1 MELNVTWYIDCSHL
15 NLGCCLGN
23 QCFTWP
29 LYERDLT
36 TDALTNDL
44 DDFQFALCNGDT
56 TRAPTVMQIP
66 RRYAHCALKPINV
79 GLILKIQENDIEG
92 FDGYHTIKSVQDE
105 LCLEN
110 TTLFCTLG
118 FQNDCICNCLQ
129 IGYKDKRVFIKRNND
144 SLPSDCVF
152 LTRWPYSHSPKD
164 IHYEKKIGTTETTA
178 DCEENWCICMEEVKF
193 IKQHSFN
200 HTFSLPPS

>member
-1 MELNVTWYIDCSHL
+1 M
-15 NLGCCLGN
+15 
-23 QCFTWP
+23 
-29 LYERDLT
+29 
-36 TDALTNDL
+36 
-44 DDFQFALCNGDT
+44 
-56 TRAPTVMQIP
+56 
-66 RRYAHCALKPINV
+66 

-110 TTLFCTLG
+110 TTSFCTLG
-118 FQNDCICNCLQ
+118 FQNDCRCNCLQ
-129 IGYKDKRVFIKRNND
+129 IGNKDKRVFIKRNND

-152 LTRWPYSHSPKD
+152 LTRWPYSHSPKG
-164 IHYEKKIGTTETTA
+164 IHYEKKISTTETTA
-178 DCEENWCICMEEVKF
+178 NCEENLCVCMEEVKF

>member
-1 MELNVTWYIDCSHL
+1 MELNVTWYIDCSHV

-56 TRAPTVMQIP
+56 TRAPTVVQIP
-66 RRYAHCALKPINV
+66 RRYAHCALKLINV

-92 FDGYHTIKSVQDE
+92 FDGYHTIKSV
-105 LCLEN
+105 
-110 TTLFCTLG
+110 
-118 FQNDCICNCLQ
+118 
-129 IGYKDKRVFIKRNND
+129 
-144 SLPSDCVF
+144 
-152 LTRWPYSHSPKD
+152 
-164 IHYEKKIGTTETTA
+164 
-178 DCEENWCICMEEVKF
+178 
-193 IKQHSFN
+193 
-200 HTFSLPPS
+200 

>member
-1 MELNVTWYIDCSHL
+1 M
-15 NLGCCLGN
+15 
-23 QCFTWP
+23 
-29 LYERDLT
+29 
-36 TDALTNDL
+36 
-44 DDFQFALCNGDT
+44 
-56 TRAPTVMQIP
+56 
-66 RRYAHCALKPINV
+66 
-79 GLILKIQENDIEG
+79 
-92 FDGYHTIKSVQDE
+92 QDE
-105 LCLEN
+105 LCLDN

-152 LTRWPYSHSPKD
+152 LTRWLYSHSPEG

-178 DCEENWCICMEEVKF
+178 DCKENWCVCMEEVKF

-200 HTFSLPPS
+200 HTFSLPLS